1 MRVCVFGAGAI
12 GGHLAGRLAE
22 GGATV
27 SVVARGEHLA
37 AMRRDGLRVETPTGT
52 IHAPVAASDDPAELG
67 TQDAV
72 VVTVKAPAL
81 PSVAARIGPLLGPS
95 TPVAFVMNGVPWWYF
110 HCHGGPFDGRRVPV
124 VDPGD
129 AVWNAVGPDRA
140 VGGVVYS
147 ACEVVAPGV
156 VEVESRR
163 SSVVLGEPDGSGSER
178 AEQVARPL
186 RAGGIDAEV
195 TGRIRDAVWEKLLG
209 NLSANPLGVLTQTG
223 LGDMLSE
230 PAAAGG
236 VRQLLAEGLAIARA
250 LGRTVEFDADAWI
263 ANSSRLRHKPSI
275 VQDLERGRPMEV
287 DALFVAPLEL
297 ARLVQVPTPL
307 LDLVVALTKLR
318 ARQAGLYPT

>member
-12 GGHLAGRLAE
+12 GGHLAGRLVE

-37 AMRRDGLRVETPTGT
+37 AMRRDGLRVETPSGT

-67 TQDAV
+67 RQDAV

-81 PSVAARIGPLLGPS
+81 PSVAAAIGPLLGPS

-110 HCHGGPFDGRRVPV
+110 HCHGGPYDGRRVPI
-124 VDPGD
+124 VDPDD
-129 AVWNAVGPDRA
+129 AVWNAVGPERA

-163 SSVVLGEPDGSGSER
+163 SSVVLGEPDGSRSER
-178 AEQVARPL
+178 VEAVAAPL
-186 RAGGIDAEV
+186 RAGGIDVEV
-195 TGRIRDAVWEKLLG
+195 TDRIRDAVWEKLLG

-223 LGDMLSE
+223 LGGMLSE
-230 PAAAGG
+230 PAAADG
-236 VRQLLAEGLAIARA
+236 VRQLLREGLEIARA

-263 ANSSRLRHKPSI
+263 ASSSRLRHKPSV

-297 ARLVQVPTPL
+297 ARLAGVPTPL
-307 LDLVVALTKLR
+307 LDLVVALTRLR
-318 ARQAGLYPT
+318 ARQAGLYPA